1 MGQGCSCSVPH
12 PHPPALAA
20 TACARM
26 CLLGVGVG
34 EPGTFLQLPLFLVGA
49 VSRGWGPPLF
59 LAFRQSV
66 EYVGCFLAQRM

>member
-12 PHPPALAA
+12 PHPPAPAA
-20 TACARM
+20 TACARVYR
-26 CLLGVGVG
+26 VGVG
-34 EPGTFLQLPLFLVGA
+34 EPGPFLQFPLSLVGA

-59 LAFRQSV
+59 LTFRQSV